1 MLILHSFMIFV
12 VEKFMQYSRIIR
24 QGVTN
29 AILPKRIALPLF
41 LASEQIGM
49 IPGMAYGQQ
58 FNWFC
63 KNKLDY
69 STY

>member
-1 MLILHSFMIFV
+1 MIFV
-12 VEKFMQYSRIIR
+12 VEKFLQYCRLTR
-24 QGVTN
+24 QGVTGT
-29 AILPKRIALPLF
+29 ILPKRVALPLY

-63 KNKLDY
+63 KDKMNY